1 MEQLVF
7 LVLCIQDNN
16 KKVFIINFCMN
27 NLKIYQNNSNKIQC
41 EIPNE
46 FINETGATTTFSVH
60 TDEFLTGSTLF
71 QISGSSNLGVVTF
84 NVSAANNDLPIRV
97 YFYDVILT
105 LDNKNYIIAQG
116 SYSIEDGTD
125 INVDT
130 DFIQSISGSS
140 TNYYTKSEVDNLL
153 LHFSG
158 GTSGQTYTFIG
169 SGDTRVVKNGQNITI
184 YTPFYTGST
193 GSTGGDIYELTS
205 PAAIQVGGIGVGDI
219 LIGKTYGQLFE
230 SLLVPVLFPS
240 LTNPFNSFSSDAG
253 NLYEIG
259 DTQIINFTSNFN
271 QGSINPAYGTNGKRS
286 GLPWEYF
293 YSGAGLPLSPI
304 LSNALSDVQSSI
316 NYVIV
321 AGEQSWGSA
330 IAYSAGEQP
339 KDSKGNN
346 YNSPLG
352 GDLTSFATVTI
363 EGVYPVFGT
372 TVLISALTKQS
383 LVSMLTGNN
392 IVLNMVAET
401 GGNKQSFEIATDW
414 LAVRPLVGI
423 QTFNT
428 VSSTWEYQGGS
439 ANTSLTYWT
448 VTDVTETIKGNTV
461 NYKKFTYNGTD
472 RSATQIKIILT

>member
-1 MEQLVF
+1 
-7 LVLCIQDNN
+7 
-16 KKVFIINFCMN
+16 MN

-60 TDEFLTGSTLF
+60 TDEFLTGNTLF

-84 NVSAANNDLPIRV
+84 NVSAANNNQPIRV

-184 YTPFYTGST
+184 YTPFYTGGT
-193 GSTGGDIYELTS
+193 GTTGGDIYELTS

-286 GLPWEYF
+286 GLPTAYN
-293 YSGAGLPLSPI
+293 YSGDALPTNVPST
-304 LSNALSDVQSSI
+304 SLSDSQSLVNYTIVQGYQTFTS
-316 NYVIV
+316 NVDF
-321 AGEQSWGSA
+321 
-330 IAYSAGEQP
+330 SAGEQP
-339 KDSKGNN
+339 LNSKGGNFSSALSSG
-346 YNSPLG
+346 NS
-352 GDLTSFATVTI
+352 GDKYITI
-363 EGVYPVFGT
+363 EGVYPVFANT
-372 TVLISALTKQS
+372 DVINSMEKQS
-383 LVSMLTGNN
+383 LVSMYSTEL
-392 IVLNMVAET
+392 VLILAAES
-401 GGNKQSFEIATDW
+401 GGDKQSFELSNYFAA
-414 LAVRPLVGI
+414 LSGV

-428 VSSTWEYQGGS
+428 VSNSYEYQGGS
-439 ANTSLTYWT
+439 ELASLANWDVSY
-448 VTDVTETIKGNTV
+448 VTETVQGVSADYTK
-461 NYKKFTYNGTD
+461 YTYIGTD
-472 RSATQIKIILT
+472 RSNIQIKLIF